1 MPFEVELAPSLVAYL
16 QEKGVASANAR
27 RHTVESVT
35 YAGDEGGGIMCRII
49 TAGTDEMLIV
59 SLTQVKIPLSLPIGL
74 SVLDYQR
81 RRAKNLK
88 KRAWTG
94 VDYAFAKKQLEREPA
109 LCRKTF
115 SEISEFNV
123 YLSRSRACS
132 YFSL

>member
-1 MPFEVELAPSLVAYL
+1 MFDHPKKTARLLAKLERAVPFEVELAPSAVTYL

-81 RRAKNLK
+81 RRAKSLK
-88 KRAWTG
+88 KQGWTG
-94 VDYAFAKKQLEREPA
+94 VDYAEFPA
-109 LCRKTF
+109 SPRR
-115 SEISEFNV
+115 
-123 YLSRSRACS
+123 RS
-132 YFSL
+132 